1 MCRSCFH
8 LNLIHSLQRRYHRC
22 FHCAA
27 GFRHSEPN
35 HHFWSRAPMDHLDRH
50 KRALLVF
57 PRISIPSSSYYYTAL
72 AGIARY
78 LIWVYFA
85 LLSYSLLESS
95 HHMFFKF
102 RLAHLAFAAA
112 HAVTALLW
120 SAAKVPGIWWYYHLR
135 CATTLPIQIWMLSA
149 WWPRLGRC
157 CWQKQRYFCAKRS
170 VNRKIV
176 TFFSLRMFTFL
187 LASCGNIPMT
197 RRYSVGC
204 VGLKMLMI
212 AAGASGCHTDTCTDT
227 DTSRVPVTADGDL
240 YVTCQNRFQFFH
252 GRA

>member
-1 MCRSCFH
+1 MCHSCFH

-102 RLAHLAFAAA
+102 SSSSPCFRCRSCRDC
-112 HAVTALLW
+112 TALKCCKSSWNLMIL
-120 SAAKVPGIWWYYHLR
+120 SSTLRDDAADPDLDALGLVAAPG
-135 CATTLPIQIWMLSA
+135 
-149 WWPRLGRC
+149 
-157 CWQKQRYFCAKRS
+157 S
-170 VNRKIV
+170 VLLAEAEILLCETISQSQNRH
-176 TFFSLRMFTFL
+176 FFSLRMFTFL